1 MSEKHKILGIIP
13 ARGGSKGVPDKNIR
27 TLNGRPLIYYT
38 ILAARQSALLTEFV
52 VSTESE
58 KIAGI
63 CREYGAELPF
73 MRPAELALDHMES
86 YPVIRHALEEM
97 VRINEGKYDYFVMLQ
112 PTTPLRTAQDIDESL
127 NILIRTDADSVVSV
141 VDVGGTHPLR
151 MKRIV
156 DDNILINYIDQ
167 GFENMKPRQE
177 LPPVYIRNG
186 AIYASKCSVLQDF
199 DALVG
204 EDCRAYVMP
213 QDRSINIDTM
223 VDFIVADY
231 MVQADRYR

>member
-1 MSEKHKILGIIP
+1 MNQKHKILGIIP
-13 ARGGSKGVPDKNIR
+13 ARGGSKGVPEKNIR
-27 TLNGRPLIYYT
+27 TLNGQPLIYYT
-38 ILAARQSALLTEFV
+38 IQAARQSAMLTEFV

-63 CREYGAELPF
+63 CKEYDVEFPF
-73 MRPAELALDHMES
+73 MRPEELAEDLVES
-86 YPVIRHALEEM
+86 HPVIRHALDEM
-97 VRINEGKYDYFVMLQ
+97 ERINKVKYEYFIMLQ

-127 NILIRTDADSVVSV
+127 NILISTGADSVVSV
-141 VDVGGTHPLR
+141 VDVGGTHPMR

-156 DDNILINYIDQ
+156 GGNILINYIDQ

-186 AIYASKCSVLQDF
+186 AIYASKCSVLHDLGV
-199 DALVG
+199 LVG
-204 EDCRAYVMP
+204 EDCRANVMP

-231 MVQADRYR
+231 MLKDCQ